1 MHFSCRKRFIKYR
14 CEYKAI
20 CAIMKKRKKNQPVLL
35 DQPMCINNAGLV
47 LLWPFIEK
55 FFTLAELIID
65 RRFINE
71 EKKQR
76 APFLL
81 QHVITGTEEHKDQN
95 MALNKILCGIE
106 VARPL
111 LCKIFLTEKEK
122 NLSAELLT
130 SVIGL
135 WPTLKNT
142 SQDGLRQSFLQRDGL
157 LMVKPASMK
166 LQVERRGL
174 DILLD
179 QLPWNMGIIKT
190 QWMDE
195 SLSVDW

>member
-1 MHFSCRKRFIKYR
+1 
-14 CEYKAI
+14 
-20 CAIMKKRKKNQPVLL
+20 MKKRKKNQPVLL

-47 LLWPFIEK
+47 LRWPFIEK

-111 LCKIFLTEKEK
+111 LCEIFLTEKEK

-142 SQDGLRQSFLQRDGL
+142 SQEGLRQSFLQRDGL